1 MNDYPMQPR
10 LPHATCGAKT
20 RSGKPC
26 QAYAMANGR
35 CRMHGGSSKV
45 GITSGRFEHGRYSK
59 HLPTRLAA
67 RYEEAAQDSELL
79 NLRHDIALVESRL
92 VDVLGRV
99 DSGESGRL
107 WRDLHASWNAFK
119 RARALGKTDEMA
131 EALAL
136 HEQLISR
143 GVSDYAA
150 WHEVGDLLER
160 KRKLAESE
168 RKRLTEMEQM
178 MTAEQAMVLLSAVVD
193 TVRRHVTDRAALA
206 AISEDVRRL
215 VAAGVR

>member
-1 MNDYPMQPR
+1 
-10 LPHATCGAKT
+10 
-20 RSGKPC
+20 
-26 QAYAMANGR
+26 
-35 CRMHGGSSKV
+35 MHGGTSKI
-45 GITSGRFEHGRYSK
+45 GIASGTIQHGRYSK

-67 RYEEAAQDSELL
+67 RYEEAASDSELL

-99 DSGESGRL
+99 DSGESGKL
-107 WRDLHASWNAFK
+107 WAELHASWAAFK
-119 RARALGKTDEMA
+119 RARALGKADEMA

-150 WHEVGDLLER
+150 WHEVGSLLEQ

-168 RKRLTEMEQM
+168 RKRLVEMQQ
-178 MTAEQAMVLLSAVVD
+178 TITTEQALLFVSAVMD
-193 TVRRHVTDRAALA
+193 SVRRNVDDRNALA
-206 AISEDVRRL
+206 AISRDLERTSL
-215 VAAGVR
+215 SGGFPTPHAAR